1 MNNQDLVNDILE
13 YINCS
18 MSNWYI
24 REYLDSSRIDD
35 ISHLENAIRKGQE
48 NHVEALIEQIYHLE
62 NKGGGGFVDI

>member
-24 REYLDSSRIDD
+24 RKSRRSINRAN
-35 ISHLENAIRKGQE
+35 IPFRK
-48 NHVEALIEQIYHLE
+48 
-62 NKGGGGFVDI
+62 

>member
-24 REYLDSSRIDD
+24 REYLDSSRIDN
-35 ISHLENAIRKGQE
+35 ISHLEYAIRKGQE

-62 NKGGGGFVDI
+62 NNGSFNDI

>member
-24 REYLDSSRIDD
+24 REYLDSSRIND
-35 ISHLENAIRKGQE
+35 ISHLEYAIRKGQE
-48 NHVEALIEQIYHLE
+48 NHIESLIEQIYHLQ
-62 NKGGGGFVDI
+62 NNGSFRDI

>member
-24 REYLDSSRIDD
+24 KEYLDSSRIND
-35 ISHLENAIRKGQE
+35 ISHLEYAIRKGHE
-48 NHVEALIEQIYHLE
+48 SHIMELIEQIYHLQ
-62 NKGGGGFVDI
+62 NNGSFRNI

>member
-24 REYLDSSRIDD
+24 REYLDSSRLNN
-35 ISHLENAIRKGQE
+35 ISHLEYAIRKGQE

-62 NKGGGGFVDI
+62 NPGGFNDI

>member
-13 YINCS
+13 YINNS

-24 REYLDSSRIDD
+24 KFYLDESRIDN
-35 ISHLENAIRKGQE
+35 ISHLEYAIRKGQE
-48 NHVEALIEQIYHLE
+48 NHIEALIEQIYHLE

>member
-1 MNNQDLVNDILE
+1 MNNHDLVNDILE

-35 ISHLENAIRKGQE
+35 ISHLEYAIRKGQE

-62 NKGGGGFVDI
+62 NKGGEFVDI